1 MADTSFIVKNALV
14 VNTSFTVNSTSLS
27 YSGNNSFSGI
37 TLFTGNTVYSNN
49 VIFNAGANVYA
60 NGSLGTAG
68 QALVS
73 NGSSVYWGTVVAGSN
88 TQIQYNNSGQP
99 AGSAGLTFDYTSN
112 NLTVANS
119 VSVGGRLTVN
129 NSLQVIGQI
138 TVANVINITGG
149 GGGQA
154 LSLYNGGDLY
164 LYSSGN
170 TNSAVLYCDNASE
183 IRTNGNSY
191 IGGSALI
198 VGDVITNYSDERLK
212 TIVAPIDNALDKVK
226 ALEGFYYTP
235 NKKAIDIGVESN
247 QLSRVGVSAQQVQ
260 TVLPEAVKQA
270 PIGHGYLTVQYEKL
284 VPLLIEAIKEL
295 SAKVESGKCSNCSCG
310 SK

>member
-1 MADTSFIVKNALV
+1 MADSNFVVKNTLV

-49 VIFNAGANVYA
+49 VIFNAGAKVYA
-60 NGSLGTAG
+60 NGFLGAAG

-88 TQIQYNNSGQP
+88 TQVQFNNSGQP
-99 AGSAGLTFDYTSN
+99 AGAAGLTFN
-112 NLTVANS
+112 NTTNS
-119 VSVGGRLTVN
+119 VSISNALSVGGGTTISGN
-129 NSLQVIGQI
+129 
-138 TVANVINITGG
+138 ANISGIVNITGG

-164 LYSSGN
+164 LYSAGN
-170 TNSAVLYCDNASE
+170 TNSVVVYCDNPNEFRVA
-183 IRTNGNSY
+183 GNTY
-191 IGGSALI
+191 AAGSGLF

-212 TIVAPIDNALDKVK
+212 TIIAPIDNALDKVK

-235 NKKAIDIGVESN
+235 NKKALDIGVESN

>member
-1 MADTSFIVKNALV
+1 MADTNFIVKNGLV
-14 VNTSFTVNSTSLS
+14 VNTALSVNSTSLS
-27 YSGNNSFSGI
+27 YSGVSTFSGNI
-37 TLFTGNTVYSNN
+37 THSAVTLLQGNTVHSNN

-60 NGSLGTAG
+60 NGVLGSAG
-68 QALVS
+68 QSLLS
-73 NGSSVYWGTVVAGSN
+73 NGSSVYWGTTTSVGGSN
-88 TQIQYNNSGQP
+88 TQIQYNNSGTLS
-99 AGSAGLTFDYTSN
+99 GSAALTFN
-112 NLTVANS
+112 NTTNNVTLANTLTV
-119 VSVGGRLTVN
+119 GGIL
-129 NSLQVIGQI
+129 
-138 TVANVINITGG
+138 NITGG
-149 GGGQA
+149 GGGEA
-154 LSLYNGGDLY
+154 LTLYNGGDMWF
-164 LYSSGN
+164 YSAGN
-170 TNSAVLYCDNASE
+170 TNHAKLYCDNANE
-183 IRTNGNSY
+183 IRTDGNTY
-191 IGGSALI
+191 MGGSALV
-198 VGDVITNYSDERLK
+198 VGDVISNYSDERLK

>member
-37 TLFTGNTVYSNN
+37 TLFTGNTVHSNN

-60 NGSLGTAG
+60 NGSLGAAG

-99 AGSAGLTFDYTSN
+99 AGSAGLTFNNASN
-112 NLTVANS
+112 TLS
-119 VSVGGRLTVN
+119 VSNSIFVGGSITVN
-129 NSLQVIGQI
+129 SS
-138 TVANVINITGG
+138 ANVIGNTNINGVVNITGG
-149 GGGQA
+149 GGGEA
-154 LSLYNGGDLY
+154 LTLYSGGDMWF
-164 LYSSGN
+164 YSAGN
-170 TNSAVLYCDNASE
+170 TNYAKLYCDNANE
-183 IRTNGNSY
+183 IRTDGNTY
-191 IGGSALI
+191 MGGSALV
-198 VGDVITNYSDERLK
+198 VGDVIANYSDERLK

-235 NKKAIDIGVESN
+235 NKKALDIGVESN

-295 SAKVESGKCSNCSCG
+295 SAKVEANKCSNCSCG